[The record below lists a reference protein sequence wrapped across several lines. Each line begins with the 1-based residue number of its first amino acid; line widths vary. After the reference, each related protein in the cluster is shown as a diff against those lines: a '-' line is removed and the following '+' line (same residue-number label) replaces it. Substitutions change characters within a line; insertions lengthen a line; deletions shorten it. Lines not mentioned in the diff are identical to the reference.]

1 MKNIVAAF
9 SFLMTIALGMKGQ
22 NAKPEFLKGPVSWQ
36 FERFTLPPTFS
47 QNFPYKGA
55 EELRFSPGMFNKDS
69 VNYFSYAFVARLD
82 NTPAFTQEQV
92 KNYLLVYFKGLC
104 ASTAKQRNLTIDTAQ
119 ITVSIEPG
127 FRMSGSPLKPGPA
140 EKQITSSGPP
150 TYNAELHLFG
160 VFADGAPVRLNAE
173 IKVLSDS
180 KTKTTFLVYIASPQ
194 PKSHPIWQELYEI
207 QKAFAVT
214 STAYPR

>member
-9 SFLMTIALGMKGQ
+9 SFLMTIALGVKGQ

-47 QNFPYKGA
+47 QTFPYKGV

-69 VNYFSYAFVARLD
+69 VNYFSYAFIARLD
-82 NTPAFTQEQV
+82 NMPAFTQDQV

-119 ITVSIEPG
+119 IAVTIEPG
-127 FRMSGSPLKPGPA
+127 VRTTGASVVSTPL
-140 EKQITSSGPP
+140 

-160 VFADGAPVRLNAE
+160 VFADGAPVGLNAE
-173 IKVLSDS
+173 IKVISDPR
-180 KTKTTFLVYIASPQ
+180 TQTTYLVYIASPQ
-194 PKSHPIWQELYEI
+194 PKSNPIWQQLYQI
-207 QKAFAVT
+207 QKNFAVT